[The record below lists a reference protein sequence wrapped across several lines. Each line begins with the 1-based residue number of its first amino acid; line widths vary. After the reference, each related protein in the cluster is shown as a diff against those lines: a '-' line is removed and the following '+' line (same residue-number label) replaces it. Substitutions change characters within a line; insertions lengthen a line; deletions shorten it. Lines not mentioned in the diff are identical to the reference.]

1 MACNCT
7 NPFYGLPLQ
16 NVSCNVA
23 SSVMFMTLVNN
34 LLRNQ
39 CDISD
44 VCGRIRPTLNPDNS
58 YDFIVVGGGGAGSV
72 VAGRLSENPHWKVLL
87 IEQGNDEPVGSQVPS
102 FAFSFLGNSD
112 VTLSYPTE
120 RQANACRQNQNNQ
133 CSYAR
138 AKALGGCGVVNG
150 MTYMRGVPRD
160 YDYWAELGNTGWS
173 YDDVLPYFIKS
184 EDNGNIGT
192 LTSTE
197 YHGVGGPLRVERFPY
212 APPIAQ
218 DILAAA
224 RSVGY
229 ETPNDL
235 NADVLEGF
243 VITQHMNKNGTRHST
258 ARAYLRPARA
268 RPNLHIMLNST
279 ATKINFSQRN
289 GLAVAKS
296 VEFSYNGRR
305 YNVSVTKEVI
315 VSGGTIGSPQLLLLS
330 GIGPRAD
337 LEDVNVTVVRD
348 LPGVGQNFQNH
359 VSLHVR
365 FNLTKVLD
373 TNLLTR
379 DSVNQYLRQHGGPL
393 SSTGVSQIGARFST
407 SENRDRNWPDMQFS
421 FGGYV
426 ADCAYGNGSAN
437 SPTDPNQP
445 NNTRTFTIN
454 ITLLRAKS
462 KGYIKLT
469 SNDPSGR
476 LIIQPNYLEEDY
488 DVKAIISGI
497 RTAIRVGSADILK
510 EKYGSELVRNP
521 HGNCSTLYQFGTD
534 DFWECAARYS
544 TDAQAHLVGTC
555 KMGPQSDTL
564 AVVNPELKVY
574 GTSNVR
580 VADASVF
587 PENVAGNTF
596 ATVVLVG
603 ERAADFIKKDW
614 S

>member
-1 MACNCT
+1 MTCNCT

-72 VAGRLSENPHWKVLL
+72 VAGRLSENPNWKVLL
-87 IEQGNDEPVGSQVPS
+87 IEQGNDEPVGSQVPT
-102 FAFSFLGNSD
+102 FAFTFIGNSET
-112 VTLSYPTE
+112 TLFYPTE
-120 RQANACRQNQNNQ
+120 RQANACRQNANNQ
-133 CSYAR
+133 CTYVR

-173 YDDVLPYFIKS
+173 YDDLLPYFIKS
-184 EDNGNIGT
+184 EDNGNIGN

-224 RSVGY
+224 RSAGY
-229 ETPNDL
+229 ATPGDL

-243 VITQHMNKNGTRHST
+243 VLTQHMNKNGTRDST
-258 ARAYLRPARA
+258 ARAYLRSARA

-289 GLAVAKS
+289 GLAVARS

-359 VSLHVR
+359 VSLFVR
-365 FNLTKVLD
+365 FNLTKVPD

-379 DSVNQYLRQHGGPL
+379 DAVNQYLSQHRGPL
-393 SSTGVSQIGARFST
+393 SSTGLAQVGARFS
-407 SENRDRNWPDMQFS
+407 SSVNQEQNWPDIQIYFA
-421 FGGYV
+421 GYS
-426 ADCAYGNGSAN
+426 ATCAYGNGSAN
-437 SPTDPNQP
+437 LPADPNQP
-445 NNTRTFTIN
+445 NNTRL
-454 ITLLRAKS
+454 ITLQVTLVRAKS
-462 KGYIKLT
+462 RGYIKLS
-469 SNDPSGR
+469 SNNPSGR
-476 LIIQPNYLEEDY
+476 LIVQPNYLQEDY
-488 DVKAIISGI
+488 DVQAIVSGI
-497 RTAIRVGSADILK
+497 KTAIRVGNADILK
-510 EKYGSELVRNP
+510 QKYGSELVRNP
-521 HGNCSTLYQFGTD
+521 HGNCSSLYQFGSD
-534 DFWECAARYS
+534 AFWECATRYS
-544 TDAQAHLVGTC
+544 TYQENHLTGTC
-555 KMGPQSDTL
+555 KMGPQSDRM
-564 AVVNPELKVY
+564 AVVDPELKVH

-580 VADASVF
+580 VADASIY
-587 PENVAGNTF
+587 PENIAGNTF

-603 ERAADFIKKDW
+603 ERAADFIKSDW